1 MAILETEIRRIN
13 STQLHKSLT
22 SFAAGPGMLW
32 EKGPPAAFS
41 FSIRVAIPPGTNPRP
56 IFGSPLFPG
65 GSIYKQIRHQ
75 IRISRARK
83 PLTRVSQVHR
93 RSGTMRTR
101 KTGHFHG
108 ATAYIA
114 SRPLAETP
122 SRAAGRICDVSKTHV
137 PLGNVWSGTVNSR

>member
-1 MAILETEIRRIN
+1 
-13 STQLHKSLT
+13 
-22 SFAAGPGMLW
+22 MLW
-32 EKGPPAAFS
+32 EKGLPAAFS

-83 PLTRVSQVHR
+83 PLTRVSQVQR

-101 KTGHFHG
+101 KTGHFQG
-108 ATAYIA
+108 ATACKA

-122 SRAAGRICDVSKTHV
+122 SRAAGRTGVVMFCAMKHTGDNV
-137 PLGNVWSGTVNSR
+137 PLNHRGKVFPQTISRCGKGRPPLGFRSLQLRCK